1 MYIRAETPIQPSRGL
16 SLYPFVLHKKNSTS
30 MQAHDAV
37 ASALLHRQ
45 HLITRTGVLLIQLV
59 HGSPPRLATKT
70 YTGQDPFLNIF

>member
-1 MYIRAETPIQPSRGL
+1 
-16 SLYPFVLHKKNSTS
+16 
-30 MQAHDAV
+30 MQAHNAV

-70 YTGQDPFLNIF
+70 YTGQDPFLNIFWESFSSSCDIVRVSRDFFIYIG